1 MSAVAVETII
11 PRSSGER
18 PVSTPP
24 DNGQDTAAHGP
35 ELPFISSAAQGRIEP
50 ILTDAAPIMFRHDGR
65 IADFRPKGIL
75 LAQELRSG
83 PTRYSE
89 VAAGFRTIC

>member
-1 MSAVAVETII
+1 MSEKLVTPLKWMEYLRFGNGGLRDAVQTQPAA
-11 PRSSGER
+11 
-18 PVSTPP
+18 PP
-24 DNGQDTAAHGP
+24 QVC
-35 ELPFISSAAQGRIEP
+35 SEP

-83 PTRYSE
+83 PTRYSA